1 MKFNATYIAPLF
13 ALYAGFFGLPSYGW
27 YEMLRITITLQA
39 IIFAWVLHDKLYQI
53 PTIFFIA
60 TAILFNPFAKIRM
73 SRSDWEVFDIIIG
86 IAFLIANFWLI
97 TMDKQK
103 KLGKETI
110 INQNSQYNSH
120 LINKNEMLQKEIYDL
135 NEKIKD
141 IIQQHNKELIELKYK
156 YNMLKTNNESDEL
169 KLKRVLDNANNEVSL
184 LVEQRFNVIL
194 SSDILSLNHA
204 LKKAFKNANFIIL
217 RFNFIN
223 CDFEISTYSSEPVF
237 ECGHE
242 NSIKIFSCS
251 KGSSLL
257 TKETLLE
264 LKDIIKGELKY
275 NIQFPYN
282 KYQVIESILEEQR
295 NFKHE
300 TRIYTYSTI

>member
-1 MKFNATYIAPLF
+1 MMKFNATYIAPLF

-103 KLGKETI
+103 KLGEETI

-156 YNMLKTNNESDEL
+156 YNMLKTNKESDEL

-242 NSIKIFSCS
+242 HSIKIFSCS

-257 TKETLLE
+257 TKETLL
-264 LKDIIKGELKY
+264 D
-275 NIQFPYN
+275 
-282 KYQVIESILEEQR
+282 R
-295 NFKHE
+295 
-300 TRIYTYSTI
+300 T

>member
-1 MKFNATYIAPLF
+1 
-13 ALYAGFFGLPSYGW
+13 
-27 YEMLRITITLQA
+27 ML
-39 IIFAWVLHDKLYQI
+39 
-53 PTIFFIA
+53 
-60 TAILFNPFAKIRM
+60 
-73 SRSDWEVFDIIIG
+73 
-86 IAFLIANFWLI
+86 
-97 TMDKQK
+97 
-103 KLGKETI
+103 ET
-110 INQNSQYNSH
+110 
-120 LINKNEMLQKEIYDL
+120 NK
-135 NEKIKD
+135 
-141 IIQQHNKELIELKYK
+141 
-156 YNMLKTNNESDEL
+156 ESDEL
-169 KLKRVLDNANNEVSL
+169 KLKRILDNAENEVSL

-194 SSDILSLNHA
+194 SSDILSLNQA
-204 LKKAFKNANFIIL
+204 LTNALTNANFIIL

-223 CDFEISTYSSEPVF
+223 CDFEISTYSSKPAF
-237 ECGHE
+237 ECGYE

-282 KYQVIESILEEQR
+282 KYQIIEAILEEQR

>member
-1 MKFNATYIAPLF
+1 MKFNATYITPLF

-103 KLGKETI
+103 KLGEETI
-110 INQNSQYNSH
+110 INQNNSH

-204 LKKAFKNANFIIL
+204 LKKALKNANFIIL

>member
-1 MKFNATYIAPLF
+1 MKFNATYITPLF

-103 KLGKETI
+103 KLGEETI
-110 INQNSQYNSH
+110 INQNNSH